1 MIKIYRCPISN
12 TFFSVTLFQ
21 FVSSSCKDVFVTWFW
36 WQYFLLVNN
45 VWSCP
50 LPKKKPIYIT
60 NAYKD
65 FLSISLTYSYT
76 SYFFSFFPY
85 SSGNINIFHF
95 ALNLFNSLIISRSG
109 FLLLL
114 IHSIFYTSR
123 ISFSIPFSFYSLD
136 LWITVLSWS

>member
-1 MIKIYRCPISN
+1 MIKFYRCPISN

-21 FVSSSCKDVFVTWFW
+21 FVSSSYKDVFVTWFW
-36 WQYFLLVNN
+36 WYFLLLNN

-50 LPKKKPIYIT
+50 LPKKPISFT
-60 NAYKD
+60 DAYKD

-95 ALNLFNSLIISRSG
+95 ALNLLNSLIISRSG
-109 FLLLL
+109 FLLLF
-114 IHSIFYTSR
+114 IHSIFYTFR